1 MMVVREE
8 EEHHP
13 RSRKS
18 AKTPYKLGQVVPF
31 NPELMQPNYGDSNN
45 NSSRNKPVPAN
56 IIFNGKKSL
65 PVKSQSMN
73 LNWNDHHRLGNY
85 KN

>member
-8 EEHHP
+8 EEHP

-18 AKTPYKLGQVVPF
+18 AKTTYKLGQVVPF
-31 NPELMQPNYGDSNN
+31 NPELMQPNYGDSKN

-65 PVKSQSMN
+65 PVKS
-73 LNWNDHHRLGNY
+73 
-85 KN
+85 